1 MSDLAKELPTYYI
14 IKFHN
19 GEEIICSLKQA
30 DEETVKLVHPMR
42 IHAYPKMT
50 ETGQVKEQ
58 IALHRWLHPYTNEI
72 EFEINKKDIMTLAK
86 CSDTMMTY
94 YENFLYKRDD
104 INVTHKEVQLK
115 SDEEKK
121 HRRDY
126 ITVET
131 DKDVH

>member
-1 MSDLAKELPTYYI
+1 
-14 IKFHN
+14 
-19 GEEIICSLKQA
+19 
-30 DEETVKLVHPMR
+30 
-42 IHAYPKMT
+42 MT